1 MNVVFEDSY
10 TLYRIGMEWLL
21 TDLFGHSEQVH
32 FNVLDSD
39 SIKHA
44 NIIVKNFS
52 AGEQFLCQPMIKMR
66 PQGCLVIG
74 IVEGETRLACGQLPL
89 CLSNSVFINRS
100 DSRDKIVGLVMH
112 GWLRSLLEAQDPA
125 KQNCL
130 VCHHQTLTVQQASF
144 ATHFYLGEETHA
156 IARKM
161 KISTKTVSSHKYLIM
176 KKFNVGTDQ
185 DLLIL
190 LHLLKNQLIIPNVF
204 KECLNLCRVECA
216 NVVAWSPFAGT
227 RRRY

>member
-1 MNVVFEDSY
+1 MNVVFEDGY

-21 TDLFGHSEQVH
+21 ADLFGHSEQIH
-32 FNVLDSD
+32 SNVLDSD

-74 IVEGETRLACGQLPL
+74 IYEGETRLACGQLPL

-100 DSRDKIVGLVMH
+100 DSRDKIVGLVMQ
-112 GWLRSLLEAQDPA
+112 GWLRSQQEAQDPA

-130 VCHHQTLTVQQASF
+130 VCHHQTLTLQQASV
-144 ATHFYLGEETHA
+144 ATRFYLGEETHA

-161 KISTKTVSSHKYLIM
+161 KISTKTVSSHKYIIM

-185 DLLIL
+185 DLLTL

-216 NVVAWSPFAGT
+216 NVATWSPFAGT